1 MKLPSRYEDLEES
14 YKGRIMPD
22 TRLIQIIKAAEKS
35 IRISGGI
42 RFLPIYGE
50 SGSGKSC
57 SSIELKTHLPQTH
70 TFILNQSEIS
80 EKSCLLGRIL
90 EEHKFHSD
98 KILLP
103 IVDQFEESV
112 SGKEKIP
119 TQFIEFISLFDR
131 NELRQIPTIFIWLTT
146 HIDFQKSLVAA
157 TTRNKRILISAD
169 FEVKGP
175 EKRLWTQIIKDTFSI
190 HNHEK
195 ELSDYLI
202 TDNNIDDLV
211 LRNSTLGK
219 TIESVGEH
227 LAQHIDDIQD
237 LFEYM
242 VLLFWPVSDSVRNQ
256 RVMQFTRP
264 REGYKLDWEAFYR
277 ELSPEEKKQLP
288 LDVYNRTR
296 LYFDMRI
303 IPFRV
308 ADLHRLF
315 LDLDNDLFP
324 LGYTYLKRFNNTHFF
339 HILSDNWDNYK
350 YNPVRER
357 ESTRSREAAE
367 WYKTVT
373 TNPSKIGKRL
383 ARVITSLGYN
393 AKHEID
399 LHSEYST
406 VRADVLVDKT
416 LSPKTKLIIELK
428 VFSAENT
435 MPSTIKEQIKVTLR
449 RHALFAGFMKKN

>member
-1 MKLPSRYEDLEES
+1 M
-14 YKGRIMPD
+14 
-22 TRLIQIIKAAEKS
+22 
-35 IRISGGI
+35 
-42 RFLPIYGE
+42 
-50 SGSGKSC
+50 
-57 SSIELKTHLPQTH
+57 KTHLPQTH
-70 TFILNQSEIS
+70 TFVLDQSEIS
-80 EKSCLLGRIL
+80 DKLTLLTRIL

-98 KILLP
+98 KILIP
-103 IVDQFEESV
+103 IIDQFEENV

-131 NELRQIPTIFIWLTT
+131 NDLRKIPTIFIWLTT
-146 HIDFQKSLVAA
+146 NVNFQKSLVAA
-157 TTRNKRILISAD
+157 TSRNRRILISES

-175 EKRLWTQIIKDTFSI
+175 DKSLWTQIIKDTFSI

-195 ELSDYLI
+195 ELADYLI
-202 TDNNIDDLV
+202 TDNKIDDLV

-219 TIESVGEH
+219 TIESVSEC
-227 LAQHIDDIQD
+227 LFQYTDDIQD

-264 REGYKLDWEAFYR
+264 REGYKLDWDAFYR
-277 ELSPEEKKQLP
+277 ELSKEEIRQLP
-288 LDVYNRTR
+288 LDVYNKTR

-315 LDLDNDLFP
+315 LDLDNDTFA
-324 LGYTYLKRFNNTHFF
+324 LGYTYLTRFSKTHFF
-339 HILSDNWDNYK
+339 HILSDNWENYH

-357 ESTRSREAAE
+357 ESRRSKEAAE
-367 WYKTVT
+367 WYKAVT
-373 TNPSKIGKRL
+373 TYPTKIGRRL
-383 ARVITSLGYN
+383 AKVITTLGY
-393 AKHEID
+393 AARHEVD
-399 LHSEYST
+399 LHSEYSII
-406 VRADVLVDKT
+406 RADVLVDNPLALK
-416 LSPKTKLIIELK
+416 SKLIIELK